1 VEVRLNDGTLII
13 LDAGT
18 GIRALGL
25 QLQSQRVRDV
35 HVLLSHLHLDHI
47 VGLGFFSPL
56 GVAGANIHLW
66 GPRSASETL
75 EEQLGRYLSP
85 PLFPLRLSDAA
96 SRVIL
101 HEVPEGVWQL
111 GSARV
116 VADFVAHNGPTL
128 GYRIE
133 EGGGSLV
140 YIPDHEPG
148 RGVDL
153 RRTPPEAISGYHLAA
168 GADLLLHDAQYTA
181 DEYAGRVGWGH
192 SSLEDAVTLALRAS
206 VRRLVLFHHDP
217 AHPDDVLEAMEAES
231 RRLWGPSGD
240 GPVLAFEGM
249 ELELQGGS
257 SGTAASYSASARSLS
272 AGRQPRSRR
281 RLVSRVPSATRPARR
296 PSPPSGPSGST
307 GGRRSSSPSASPRS
321 EELHKS
327 VC

>member
-240 GPVLAFEGM
+240 APVLACEGM
-249 ELELQGGS
+249 EFEVRRGS
-257 SGTAASYSASARSLS
+257 CGTASSS
-272 AGRQPRSRR
+272 QD
-281 RLVSRVPSATRPARR
+281 SATW
-296 PSPPSGPSGST
+296 
-307 GGRRSSSPSASPRS
+307 PSAS
-321 EELHKS
+321 
-327 VC
+327 